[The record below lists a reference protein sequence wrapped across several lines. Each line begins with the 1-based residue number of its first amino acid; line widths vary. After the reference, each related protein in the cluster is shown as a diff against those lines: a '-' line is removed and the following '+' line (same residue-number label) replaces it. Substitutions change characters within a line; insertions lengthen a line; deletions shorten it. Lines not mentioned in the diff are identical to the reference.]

1 MTGDSAG
8 WAGRSYLWGQNM
20 GETIRLSQCYSIEH
34 GIEVKDD
41 DSFYSKI
48 ELIATGKLSS
58 VKLPGI
64 QARIYKA
71 WANSWNSREFS
82 KYPVDTCIK
91 INSLFEEC
99 CIHVLKGED
108 KDTAV
113 ANMKGLSLFIGQLDK
128 TSSKDFKI
136 FSGYDGRRWDF
147 IAEMDAS
154 KAVLHIRNNKSI
166 EVIMDY
172 LLPFVPEDMRRYVI
186 AREIENRHKMR
197 AC

>member
-1 MTGDSAG
+1 
-8 WAGRSYLWGQNM
+8 M
-20 GETIRLSQCYSIEH
+20 GETIRLSQCYSPDH

-48 ELIATGKLSS
+48 EMIATGKLSS

-64 QARIYKA
+64 QARIYNA
-71 WANSWNSREFS
+71 WANSWKSKQFS
-82 KYPVDTCIK
+82 KYPIDTCIK
-91 INSLFEEC
+91 INPYFEEC
-99 CIHVLKGED
+99 CIHALKGED

-113 ANMKGLSLFIGQLDK
+113 ANTKGISLFREQLDK
-128 TSSKDFKI
+128 TSSKYFKI

-166 EVIMDY
+166 ELIMDY
-172 LLPFVPEDMRRYVI
+172 LLPFVPEHTRRYVI
-186 AREIENRHKMR
+186 AKEIEDRHKMR
-197 AC
+197 DC